1 MLGLTLGMYVDIS
14 MFIRIGESDWNA
26 ITATRVPIEIIIGI
40 PEKLQEKDRVYYIIR
55 AHDGVSAFMKRY
67 G

>member
-14 MFIRIGESDWNA
+14 MFIRIGESGWNA

-40 PEKLQEKDRVYYIIR
+40 PEKLQEKTGYIISFVR
-55 AHDGVSAFMKRY
+55 MTAY
-67 G
+67 LPL

>member
-1 MLGLTLGMYVDIS
+1 MLGMYVDIS

-40 PEKLQEKDRVYYIIR
+40 PEKLQEKDR
-55 AHDGVSAFMKRY
+55 A
-67 G
+67 